1 MYKMT
6 VQTPSA
12 GRRMFPA
19 HEITGTSYYA
29 VRNKGSIH
37 SSVER
42 HDSSAAAAVLPVSHL
57 IQPYEKC
64 APCDGGCGQITLD
77 NLVPSFRVGHH
88 GHTVRPAIVQ
98 SDFSACLPINRL

>member
-6 VQTPSA
+6 VQAPSA
-12 GRRMFPA
+12 GRRMFPT

-29 VRNKGSIH
+29 VHNKGSIH

-64 APCDGGCGQITLD
+64 APCDGAVAKLLWTILFPVSVSVIT
-77 NLVPSFRVGHH
+77 
-88 GHTVRPAIVQ
+88 AIL
-98 SDFSACLPINRL
+98 FALL